1 MKKIIGTIILLLIP
15 FFVLKGKPD
24 REERK
29 PSLTLELRNFSRII
43 TLIQERY
50 VDESYQNDE
59 NLAPLLEKSMDYLL
73 HQLDPYSDLMTPE
86 EWEEMNIHST
96 GQFGGIGIQ
105 IGIKDGVLTVITP
118 LEGTPAYR
126 AGIQAGD
133 QIIEVNGKPTKGWS
147 LEKAVKHLRGKPG
160 TRVRIK
166 IRRAFVDEPIELE
179 LTREII
185 KIKAVPY
192 YGIIEDGIGYIK
204 LNEFSRTSRE
214 ELMKAVRELK
224 EMNMKKLILDLR
236 GNPGGLL
243 DAAVEVADVFL
254 PKGSEIVSTRGRNKR
269 VEEVFKAIKNEEF
282 TEDIPLVVLVNRG
295 SASASEIVSGA
306 LQDWDRALIIGD
318 TTFGKG
324 SVQRLFPLD
333 GGYRVKLTTSLYYLP
348 SGRSIHRF
356 GKKDTSPHPR
366 IESKVKEVKVKMKE
380 EKKKETFYTLKL
392 KRKVFGGGGVIPDIV
407 LKTPK
412 LSKEVTKL
420 IAKRKFFEYALYL
433 KTKNVK
439 KIDDSE
445 FDRFID
451 YLNEKGVKDV
461 DFEKLKDEKD
471 NVLYYLRLSLGEVW
485 EGEKGR
491 YHEFLKHDEWIRKA
505 VSVLKKVNK
514 KEEVFKY
521 AGE

>member
-1 MKKIIGTIILLLIP
+1 MKKIIGAIILLLIP

-105 IGIKDGVLTVITP
+105 IGIKDGILTVITP
-118 LEGTPAYR
+118 LEGTPAYK

-133 QIIEVNGKPTKGWS
+133 QIIEVNGKSTKGWS
-147 LEKAVKHLRGKPG
+147 LQKAVKNLRGKPG
-160 TRVRIK
+160 TKVKIK
-166 IRRAFVDEPIELE
+166 IRRAFVEEPIELE

-185 KIKAVPY
+185 RIKAVPY
-192 YGIIEDGIGYIK
+192 YGMIEDGIGYVK

-214 ELMKAVRELK
+214 ELMKAIRELK

-243 DAAVEVADVFL
+243 DAAVEVADIFL
-254 PKGSEIVSTRGRNKR
+254 PKGSEVVSTRGRNKR

-282 TEDIPLVVLVNRG
+282 TENIPLVVLVNRG

-356 GKKDTSPHPR
+356 GKKDTTHKVDT
-366 IESKVKEVKVKMKE
+366 EDASKKEN
-380 EKKKETFYTLKL
+380 KKETFYTLKL

-439 KIDDSE
+439 EIDDSE
-445 FDRFID
+445 FDRFVD
-451 YLNEKGVKDV
+451 YLKEKEVKDV
-461 DFEKLKDEKD
+461 DFDKLKEERD
-471 NVLYYLRLSLGEVW
+471 NVLYYLRLTLGEVW

-491 YHEFLKHDEWIRKA
+491 YREFLKHDEWVKKA
-505 VSVLKKVNK
+505 VSILKKVNK

-521 AGE
+521 VEK

>member
-1 MKKIIGTIILLLIP
+1 MKKFIGVTILLLIP

-24 REERK
+24 REDRK

-50 VDESYQNDE
+50 VDENYQKDE

-73 HQLDPYSDLMTPE
+73 QQLDPYSDLMTPE
-86 EWEEMNIHST
+86 EWEEMQIHST

-118 LEGTPAYR
+118 LEGTPAYK

-133 QIIEVNGKPTKGWS
+133 QIMEVDGKSTKGWS
-147 LEKAVKHLRGKPG
+147 LEKAVRNLRGTPG
-160 TRVRIK
+160 TKVKIK
-166 IRRAFVDEPIELE
+166 IKRPFIEELLEIELI
-179 LTREII
+179 REII

-192 YGIIEDGIGYIK
+192 YGIIEEGIGYIR
-204 LNEFSRTSRE
+204 LNEFSKTSRE
-214 ELMKAVRELK
+214 ELMNAIEELEK
-224 EMNMKKLILDLR
+224 MNMRKLILDLR

-243 DAAVEVADVFL
+243 DAAIEVADIFL
-254 PKGSEIVSTRGRNKR
+254 PEESEIVSTRGRNKV
-269 VEEVFKAIKNEEF
+269 VEEVFKAIKEEKF
-282 TEDIPLVVLVNRG
+282 TEEIPLIVLIDKG

-306 LQDWDRALIIGD
+306 LQDWDRALLIGD

-356 GKKDTSPHPR
+356 ERERDTTSAFS
-366 IESKVKEVKVKMKE
+366 EEETSNKEN
-380 EKKKETFYTLKL
+380 KKEIFYTLKL
-392 KRKVFGGGGVIPDIV
+392 KRKVFGGGGVIPDITLESV
-407 LKTPK
+407 K
-412 LSKEVTKL
+412 LSSEITKL
-420 IAKRKFFEYALYL
+420 ISKRKFFEYTLRLKNQNVKEIDNSEFERFINYL
-433 KTKNVK
+433 K
-439 KIDDSE
+439 
-445 FDRFID
+445 
-451 YLNEKGVKDV
+451 EKEIKDI
-461 DFEKLKDEKD
+461 DFEKLEKEKEK
-471 NVLYYLRLSLGEVW
+471 VIYYIKLNLAEVW

-491 YHEFLKHDEWIRKA
+491 YKEFIKQDEWIKRA
-505 VSVLKKVNK
+505 FYILKKVNK

-521 AGE
+521 VERD

>member
-24 REERK
+24 REKRK

-118 LEGTPAYR
+118 LEGTPAYK

-160 TRVRIK
+160 TKVKIK

-192 YGIIEDGIGYIK
+192 YGMIENGIGYVK

-214 ELMKAVRELK
+214 ELMKAIRELQEK
-224 EMNMKKLILDLR
+224 GMKKLILDLR

-243 DAAVEVADVFL
+243 DAAVEVADIFL
-254 PKGSEIVSTRGRNKR
+254 PKGSEVVSTRGRNKR
-269 VEEVFKAIKNEEF
+269 VEEIFKAIKNEEF
-282 TEDIPLVVLVNRG
+282 TENIPLVVLVNRG

-356 GKKDTSPHPR
+356 GRKDTTN
-366 IESKVKEVKVKMKE
+366 KVDTENNKSSDKN
-380 EKKKETFYTLKL
+380 KKETFYTLKL

-439 KIDDSE
+439 NIDNSE

-451 YLNEKGVKDV
+451 YLKEKGVKDV

-485 EGEKGR
+485 EGERGR
-491 YHEFLKHDEWIRKA
+491 YQEFLKHDEWVRKA

-521 AGE
+521 AEK